1 MRKGYKIIMTID
13 VFLIVFFSCLFI
25 INYIPIHTVI
35 YDTKGGT
42 IIASKSYTVNSIV
55 PKPADPV
62 MQGYV
67 FDNWYIEDSNEVFD
81 FSKPLGGSVKLTARW
96 IAIEDI
102 KE

>member
-1 MRKGYKIIMTID
+1 MKTRYKVAMTID

-25 INYIPIHTVI
+25 INYIPIYTVV

-42 IIASKSYTVNSIV
+42 IIASKTVTVNTILD
-55 PKPADPV
+55 KPADPFL
-62 MQGYV
+62 QGYV
-67 FDNWYIEDSNEVFD
+67 FDNWYIDNSNEVFD
-81 FSKPLGGSVKLTARW
+81 FSKPLEGNVKLTAKW